1 MMCDATRSRDVG
13 SVPAIIYY
21 TSSCT
26 LARVWPEAIN
36 VSELRW
42 MDFVCL
48 LMMALLKSNYFIILI
63 HPERLENVA
72 SRGNCLEQTTD
83 RQTHHSVINEEEL
96 FLLVCARNGKTINIL
111 FNGAKQLKRLFAMIS
126 W

>member
-1 MMCDATRSRDVG
+1 MLV
-13 SVPAIIYY
+13 
-21 TSSCT
+21 SCAGWISFVFG
-26 LARVWPEAIN
+26 L
-36 VSELRW
+36 VSL
-42 MDFVCL
+42 V
-48 LMMALLKSNYFIILI
+48 MALLKSNYFIILI